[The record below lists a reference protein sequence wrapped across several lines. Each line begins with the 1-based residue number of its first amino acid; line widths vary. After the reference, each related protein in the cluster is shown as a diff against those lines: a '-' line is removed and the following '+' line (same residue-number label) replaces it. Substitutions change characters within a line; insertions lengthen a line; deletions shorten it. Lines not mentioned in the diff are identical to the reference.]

1 MLFGHK
7 REVLIYVT
15 TQMNHES
22 MLSGSSRAETGRGEW
37 VVTLGFFW
45 GDKNALNLDLGE
57 GHTTCESTNKP
68 VNSNP

>member
-1 MLFGHK
+1 
-7 REVLIYVT
+7 
-15 TQMNHES
+15 MNYES